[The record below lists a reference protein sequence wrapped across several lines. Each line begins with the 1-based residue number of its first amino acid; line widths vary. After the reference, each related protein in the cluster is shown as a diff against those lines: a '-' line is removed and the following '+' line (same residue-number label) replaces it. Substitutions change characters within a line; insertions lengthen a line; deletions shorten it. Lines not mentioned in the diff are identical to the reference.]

1 MVSISDREQNFFST
15 DSFLRCHKGLA
26 EILIFLTERRVVSV
40 QKVWREELTDQR
52 SLPNLRLSHETD
64 SEPER
69 ESVSERSVLV
79 WPAWDSPAR
88 GRDWRGPRWSP
99 SLRGW
104 GSKRSPCYWQLGIW
118 ICNEVSQV
126 LDQGT
131 QPPQPDF
138 ERREQFCK
146 RKMLLLDNFFS
157 LSRQSLWPRLKLLNW
172 LEARHQTHS
181 ERKNLNIFRIWFKGD
196 SRFSILIRLFKRFIF
211 WC

>member
-40 QKVWREELTDQR
+40 QKVWREKLTDQR

-69 ESVSERSVLV
+69 ESVSERSVFV

-88 GRDWRGPRWSP
+88 GRGWRGPRWSP

-131 QPPQPDF
+131 A
-138 ERREQFCK
+138 
-146 RKMLLLDNFFS
+146 S
-157 LSRQSLWPRLKLLNW
+157 LSQILKEGNNFVRGKCCYWTIFFLS
-172 LEARHQTHS
+172 HV
-181 ERKNLNIFRIWFKGD
+181 NLYGQGWNY
-196 SRFSILIRLFKRFIF
+196 
-211 WC
+211 